1 MHEQNHNRG
10 QILPEEV
17 QAEIDEL
24 ERTQWLDDLLLWAG
38 GALVILTAL
47 GGIVSLVVKS

>member
-1 MHEQNHNRG
+1 MTTNHNRG

-24 ERTQWLDDLLLWAG
+24 ERTKWLDDLLLWG
-38 GALVILTAL
+38 GGVLVIITAL
-47 GGIVSLVVKS
+47 CGIVSLLVQS

>member
-1 MHEQNHNRG
+1 MTTNHNRG

-24 ERTQWLDDLLLWAG
+24 ERTKWLDDLLLCGAS
-38 GALVILTAL
+38 ALVIITAL
-47 GGIVSLVVKS
+47 GGIVSLIVR